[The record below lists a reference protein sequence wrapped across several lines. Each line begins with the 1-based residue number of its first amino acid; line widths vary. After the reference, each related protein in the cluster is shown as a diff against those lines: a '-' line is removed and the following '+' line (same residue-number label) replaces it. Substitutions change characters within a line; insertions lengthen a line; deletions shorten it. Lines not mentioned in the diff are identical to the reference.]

1 MNFINDLKTAEQNVD
16 YILNN
21 IIPSTSIPIKTQKI
35 QSESELITQDYRLL
49 STALFCDYIIKNTES
64 TTIGLKK

>member
-35 QSESELITQDYRLL
+35 QSESELITRIQP
-49 STALFCDYIIKNTES
+49 
-64 TTIGLKK
+64 